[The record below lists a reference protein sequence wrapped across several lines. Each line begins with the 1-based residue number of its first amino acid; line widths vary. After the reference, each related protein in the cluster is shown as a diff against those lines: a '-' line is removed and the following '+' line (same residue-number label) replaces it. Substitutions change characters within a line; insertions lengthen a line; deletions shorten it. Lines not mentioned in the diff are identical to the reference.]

1 MVATRLEPP
10 VGENDRVR
18 NPAGAPLTL
27 VEQEDYDSPYTARA
41 FFAGRGLLRKIGEE
55 MRFSFRAFPL
65 VQIHHRL
72 FEARRA
78 LTPEGTRGYAAE
90 IGPGAGRFEREL
102 EDHAHDAGVRE
113 QLRSGLASGV
123 RGTPTFSISGR
134 VHAGS
139 YRMEDLE
146 AAVRGALDET

>member
-1 MVATRLEPP
+1 MVGTRLEPP

-18 NPAGAPLTL
+18 DPADVPVTL
-27 VEQEDYDSPYTARA
+27 VEHGDYDSPYTARA

-55 MRFSFRAFPL
+55 RRFSFRAFPL
-65 VQIHHRL
+65 VQFHHRL

-90 IGPGAGRFEREL
+90 IGLGTGRFEREL
-102 EDHAHDAGVRE
+102 ADHARAVRE
-113 QLRSGLASGV
+113 QLRSGLATGA
-123 RGTPTFSISGR
+123 RGTPTFFISGR

>member
-18 NPAGAPLTL
+18 DPADSPLTI
-27 VEQEDYDSPYTARA
+27 VEHGDYDSPFTARA
-41 FFAGRGLLRKIGEE
+41 FFAGRGLLRKMGEE

-90 IGPGAGRFEREL
+90 IGLVAGRFEREL
-102 EDHAHDAGVRE
+102 EDHARALSE
-113 QLRSGLASGV
+113 QLRGGLASGV
-123 RGTPTFSISGR
+123 RGTPTFFISGR
-134 VHAGS
+134 AHAAS

>member
-18 NPAGAPLTL
+18 SPADAPLTL
-27 VEQEDYDSPYTARA
+27 VEHGDYDSPYTVRA
-41 FFAGRGLLRKIGEE
+41 FFAGRGLLRKMGEE

-78 LTPEGTRGYAAE
+78 FTPEGTRGYAAE
-90 IGPGAGRFEREL
+90 IGLVAGRFEREL
-102 EDHAHDAGVRE
+102 EDHARALSE

-123 RGTPTFSISGR
+123 RSTLTFFISGR
-134 VHAGS
+134 AHAGS
-139 YRMEDLE
+139 YRMEGLE
-146 AAVRGALDET
+146 AAVRGSLDET